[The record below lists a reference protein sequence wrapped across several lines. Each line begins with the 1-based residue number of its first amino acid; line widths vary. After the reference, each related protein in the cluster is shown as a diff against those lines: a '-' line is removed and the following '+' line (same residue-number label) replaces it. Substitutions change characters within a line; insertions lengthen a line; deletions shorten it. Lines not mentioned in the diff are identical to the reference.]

1 MWSYV
6 SLKRRAL
13 LGVSAAIV
21 LLSGLTAANG
31 QQSTERYI
39 PLGQSPGL
47 SERDTDVGRIEAV
60 DAQNRSV
67 NLSGMPEGR
76 GISVT
81 DRTRIWL
88 DRSGLKQTNTIGS
101 FEDLEAGQKA
111 EVKYE
116 DPEDKTVA
124 DWIKVIPRSPQ

>member
-31 QQSTERYI
+31 QQATERFI

-47 SERDTDVGRIEAV
+47 SERYAHVGKIEAV
-60 DAQNRSV
+60 DVQNRSIK
-67 NLSGMPEGR
+67 LSGITG
-76 GISVT
+76 GHSISVT

-88 DRSGLKQTNTIGS
+88 DRSGLKQMITIGS
-101 FEDLEAGQKA
+101 FADLEAGQQA

-116 DPEDKTVA
+116 DPEDKTIA
-124 DWIKVIPRSPQ
+124 DWIKVIP